1 MKYVIE
7 IPTIE
12 ALETLTAT
20 AHRKG
25 QKWMLDGISA
35 EMENRATI
43 GFEDYTQELSD
54 CPYVIDQGDV
64 NEVQNT
70 LREMGYQT
78 SYYPRKNQLVVDWSA
93 KARHELQTLKNNGG
107 EWRLLTRADLSKRQ
121 SEIDAI
127 LANAYAKRNRS

>member
-25 QKWMLDGISA
+25 QKWMLDSIAA
-35 EMENRATI
+35 EMENRAVL
-43 GFEDYTQELSD
+43 GFEDYTQEVSG
-54 CPYVIDQGDV
+54 CPYAIDQGDV

-70 LREMGYQT
+70 LREMGYNT
-78 SYYPRKNQLVVDWSA
+78 SYYPRKAQLVVEWSA
-93 KARHELQTLKNNGG
+93 KARKDLQTLKDNNCA
-107 EWRLLTRADLSKRQ
+107 WRFPTRAERAKR
-121 SEIDAI
+121 EVELNAI
-127 LANAYAKRNRS
+127 LGR

>member
-25 QKWMLDGISA
+25 QKWMLDNIAA
-35 EMENRATI
+35 EMENRAAL
-43 GFEDYTQELSD
+43 GFEDYTQEVSG
-54 CPYVIDQGDV
+54 CPYAIDQGDV

-70 LREMGYQT
+70 LREMGYNT
-78 SYYPRKNQLVVDWSA
+78 SYYPRKAQLVVEWSV
-93 KARHELQTLKNNGG
+93 KARKDLQTLKDNNCA
-107 EWRLLTRADLSKRQ
+107 WRFPTRAERAKR
-121 SEIDAI
+121 EAELNAI
-127 LANAYAKRNRS
+127 LGR